1 MERKRGKCRD
11 CKNIKKAIDRQHF
24 GCVKKHIQS
33 VIEINVDHTGCMGRT
48 PLMYAVTKGYAA
60 GVKLLLKAGASVNA
74 QPNSTVLAQAATLPS
89 DHCVRLLL
97 EAGADVNIRDDYAKR
112 TALMTAVVND
122 REECVKTLLAAGA
135 DVNVSDSEEQ
145 TALYKAAERH
155 HSNCVDM
162 LIKEGADVNV
172 KGKTGNTPLLAAV
185 RVTHEKHKLL
195 TESKERAS
203 DPEVRNVKKCAALL
217 MEAGADVNIVDS
229 EGFSAFIWASEHG
242 YSECVDFLIKQG
254 VDVNRRVRLGMTGL
268 IRAAENGRIDC
279 VNTLIEAGADV
290 NMADS
295 LSRTPLI
302 AAGISESVRCIKSI
316 LRAGALVNQ
325 HDNVGNN
332 AITPLAARKA
342 SRNCAI
348 VLLYAAGEII
358 AISPYV
364 QLPNFLQKEKKRME
378 LKHLCRQRIRNHLL
392 DLDRHAHLFGRVSRL
407 GLPSLVTKYLL
418 YDMTLEPSK
427 DDEKQD
433 TFFGFSLYEDTDDDS
448 SRDKDG
454 VAAVVNDDSDDD
466 YIATE
471 EEKDSDDDLSDYDDY
486 GGKYVGNVNNETDQC
501 KTQ

>member
-1 MERKRGKCRD
+1 M
-11 CKNIKKAIDRQHF
+11 A
-24 GCVKKHIQS
+24 
-33 VIEINVDHTGCMGRT
+33 
-48 PLMYAVTKGYAA
+48 
-60 GVKLLLKAGASVNA
+60 
-74 QPNSTVLAQAATLPS
+74 
-89 DHCVRLLL
+89 
-97 EAGADVNIRDDYAKR
+97 
-112 TALMTAVVND
+112 AVVND

-135 DVNVSDSEEQ
+135 DVNMSDSEEQ

-155 HSNCVDM
+155 HSNCVDL
-162 LIKEGADVNV
+162 LIKAGADVNV
-172 KGKTGNTPLLAAV
+172 KGKTGDTPLLAAV

-195 TESKERAS
+195 AENKESLC
-203 DPEVRNVKKCAALL
+203 DPEVRNVKKCAAFL

-242 YSECVDFLIKQG
+242 YNECVDFLIKQG
-254 VDVNRRVRLGMTGL
+254 ADVNRPVRLGMTAL
-268 IRAAENGRIDC
+268 IRAAENGCIDC

-302 AAGISESVRCIKSI
+302 AAGISESVRCIKNI

-325 HDNVGNN
+325 HDNIGNN

-378 LKHLCRQRIRNHLL
+378 LKHLCRQMIRKHLL
-392 DLDRHAHLFGRVSRL
+392 KLDPHAHLFGRIHRL
-407 GLPSLVTKYLL
+407 PLPFLMKDYLL
-418 YDMTLEPSK
+418 YHMTLEPSE

-433 TFFGFSLYEDTDDDS
+433 TFFRFTLYGDTDGDS
-448 SRDKDG
+448 SWDKDD
-454 VAAVVNDDSDDD
+454 VAVAVNDDSDDD

-471 EEKDSDDDLSDYDDY
+471 EEKDSDDLSDYDDY
-486 GGKYVGNVNNETDQC
+486 GRKYVRNVNNDADDQC

>member
-11 CKNIKKAIDRQHF
+11 CKNIKKAIDRQHL

-48 PLMYAVTKGYAA
+48 PLMHAVTKGYAP
-60 GVKLLLKAGASVNA
+60 GVKLLLKTGASVNA

-97 EAGADVNIRDDYAKR
+97 EAGADVNTRDDHAKR
-112 TALMTAVVND
+112 TALMAAVVND

-135 DVNVSDSEEQ
+135 VVNMSDSEEQ

-162 LIKEGADVNV
+162 LIKAGSDVNV
-172 KGKTGNTPLLAAV
+172 KGQSGNTPLLAAV

-195 TESKERAS
+195 TKSEERKH

-229 EGFSAFIWASEHG
+229 EGFSAFIWAAEHG
-242 YSECVDFLIKQG
+242 YSECVNFLIKQG
-254 VDVNRRVRLGMTGL
+254 ADVNRPVRLGMTAL

-302 AAGISESVRCIKSI
+302 AAGISESVRCIKNI

-332 AITPLAARKA
+332 AITPLAAHKA

-378 LKHLCRQRIRNHLL
+378 LKHLCRQMIRKHLL
-392 DLDRHAHLFGRVSRL
+392 ELDPHAHLFGRIHRL
-407 GLPSLVTKYLL
+407 PLPFLMKDYLL
-418 YDMTLEPSK
+418 YHMTLQPSQ

-433 TFFGFSLYEDTDDDS
+433 TFFGFTLYGDTDGDS
-448 SRDKDG
+448 SCEKDD
-454 VAAVVNDDSDDD
+454 VAAANDDSDDD

-471 EEKDSDDDLSDYDDY
+471 EEKDSDDELSDYDDY
-486 GGKYVGNVNNETDQC
+486 GGKYVRNVNNDVDNQC